1 MATGTITTSSPAD
14 IVYRLLPALQKKLL
28 KTLMYKLV
36 MEQFSTKL
44 TAESRGTLSIRFFR
58 RAKAARSA
66 KNATQGGQS
75 ANNTQVGVGYVD
87 CYLNQR
93 VDDFRLT
100 DIVKATDFIDNL
112 EIQVLNMGEAA
123 ALDYDSIITA
133 AIMGNATTANL
144 AAALGLGAAQ
154 TTLYN
159 SNASYGLGYFERFA
173 GVPNTGVSVT
183 DFATLAGANA
193 SQSKFTRDEGLRMA
207 TQLRVNDILPKDGAA
222 FAAVVPSAVM
232 FDMRKD
238 VDIKAAWEY
247 RDNSKLY
254 NWEKF
259 VLDGVAYMETTNPW
273 EEAANGYGTYTKG
286 GKVKTVLYF
295 GDDAVGTCTISDKVA
310 GVAPTAPK
318 LTILDKPDKSD
329 IHNQLVIGGYKSYF
343 GCVLKL
349 TSDATDI
356 PRVAA
361 LRVQSTF
368 A

>member
-1 MATGTITTSSPAD
+1 MALITTTNPAD
-14 IVYRLLPALQKKLL
+14 ITYRLLPALQKKLL

-58 RAKAARSA
+58 RAKTSRTAV
-66 KNATQGGQS
+66 NLTQGGQA
-75 ANNTQVGVGYVD
+75 ANLTQVGVGYVD

-93 VDDFRLT
+93 GDDFALT

-112 EIQVLNMGEAA
+112 EIQVTNMGESA

-133 AIMGNATTANL
+133 AIMGDATTAGKAL
-144 AAALGLGAAQ
+144 ALGLGAAQ
-154 TTLYN
+154 TTLFQ
-159 SNASYGLGYFERFA
+159 SNAKYGLGYFERFA
-173 GVPNTGVSVT
+173 GLPNTGNSAN

-193 SQSKFTRDEGLRMA
+193 AQSKFTRDEGLRMA
-207 TQLRVNDILPKDGAA
+207 TQLRVNDILPKDGSA
-222 FAAVVPSAVM
+222 FAAVVPSSVM

-238 VDIKAAWEY
+238 VDIKSAWEH
-247 RDNSKLY
+247 RDTEKLY

-259 VLDGVAYMETTNPW
+259 LLDGVAYMETTNPW
-273 EEAANGYGTYTKG
+273 EEAAGGYGTYTKN
-286 GKVKTVLYF
+286 GKVKTVLFF
-295 GDDAVGTCTISDKVA
+295 GDDAVGTCTISDKTA

-329 IHNQLVIGGYKSYF
+329 IHNQKIVGGYKSYF

-349 TSDATDI
+349 TSDPTDI
-356 PRVAA
+356 PHVAA